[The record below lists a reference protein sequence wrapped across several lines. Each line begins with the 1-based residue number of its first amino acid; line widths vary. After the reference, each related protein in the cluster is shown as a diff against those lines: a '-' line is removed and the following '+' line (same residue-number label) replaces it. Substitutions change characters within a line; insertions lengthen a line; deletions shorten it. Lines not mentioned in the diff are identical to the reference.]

1 MTVRVHPSAVVEPGA
16 ELGSSVV
23 IGPFSYVS
31 KDVTIGDDS
40 ELVAHVTVLGPT
52 RIGRR
57 NRIFP
62 YATVGAAP
70 QDKSYAGERT
80 ELVLGD
86 DNEIREQ
93 STLHR
98 GTTKGGGFTRVGS
111 RCLLMVGAHLAHDC
125 ELGDDVV
132 LTNLATLGGHV
143 RVADNAVLGGLVAI
157 APFVRI

>member
-62 YATVGAAP
+62 YATVGAALLWTLE
-70 QDKSYAGERT
+70 QG
-80 ELVLGD
+80 LGQAFTSD
-86 DNEIREQ
+86 VRDAWTKTY
-93 STLHR
+93 TLLSSAM
-98 GTTKGGGFTRVGS
+98 K
-111 RCLLMVGAHLAHDC
+111 LAKD
-125 ELGDDVV
+125 
-132 LTNLATLGGHV
+132 
-143 RVADNAVLGGLVAI
+143 
-157 APFVRI
+157 